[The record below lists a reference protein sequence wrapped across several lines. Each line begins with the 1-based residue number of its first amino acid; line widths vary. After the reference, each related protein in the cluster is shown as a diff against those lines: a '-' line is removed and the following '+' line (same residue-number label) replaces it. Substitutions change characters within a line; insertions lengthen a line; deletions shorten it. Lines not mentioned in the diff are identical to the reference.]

1 VAGADKAP
9 TLHEVLEGP
18 RDPERLP
25 VQLVAPESGRLVWL
39 VDQAAAAK
47 LQSAA

>member
-1 VAGADKAP
+1 
-9 TLHEVLEGP
+9 VLEGP

-47 LQSAA
+47 LHGTA